1 VFLRVTKSAKTALAL
16 RLERLRAA
24 TGQTWDAL
32 ASRLGIKPAM
42 IFHAL
47 AGRRGFSEKTLTKLN
62 DCEVTE
68 GLRTQAS
75 VLIEQGLSGSD
86 LVEAILNA
94 DEPTPVTTE
103 DIDLGWKVVPLEY
116 RRGSPAPGFPIRVKV
131 TAPDNAEVWQI
142 LGARNVQQST
152 PKFLD
157 ACLPELKDRPE
168 VLKQVT
174 PTCYGALFNAA
185 MDLTFGLSWRSKL
198 QSRDSKKDQE

>member
-1 VFLRVTKSAKTALAL
+1 
-16 RLERLRAA
+16 
-24 TGQTWDAL
+24 
-32 ASRLGIKPAM
+32 M

-47 AGRRGFSEKTLTKLN
+47 AGRRGFSEKTLAKLR
-62 DCEVTE
+62 DCEVAE
-68 GLRTQAS
+68 GLRTEAS

-94 DEPTPVTTE
+94 DEPTPVTTK

-131 TAPDNAEVWQI
+131 IAPDNAEVWQI
-142 LGARNVQQST
+142 LGAKSVQQST

-157 ACLPELKDRPE
+157 ACLPELKNRPE

-198 QSRDSKKDQE
+198 QPKDATGKKTQE